1 MSHSSEYPLVS
12 IVVPTRNRSGWLGD
26 CLTTLVSQDYP
37 AERYEIV
44 VVDDGSTDDT
54 RKVVTEMTAR
64 TRSPS
69 VRYLCHSGGVNAA
82 RNRGIA
88 ASSGSIVGFIDDDEL
103 APSQLLGVA
112 VKLLTDNPSAV
123 AVGGEYR
130 SRLEGKRPRFA
141 CTNCAE
147 NYKSIRA
154 PRETRSAIVDD
165 LPGGCVFLRRQAF
178 EKYGLFA
185 ESLSGPG
192 DDSEWFRR
200 TREGDGTLLQSPELW
215 IWHRMTERDFLPGS
229 LVKKHVL
236 GTANLVAARQL
247 MGWESGVGDEVMQ
260 ALRFLGHGLRRRC
273 VVGSVRGLGQS
284 ALAVRWIQVTHG
296 KRWENQRSSVLR
308 SVMSA
313 LAASRLK
320 KPARLVQPPLQE
332 EKR

>member
-1 MSHSSEYPLVS
+1 MIYSTQNPLVS
-12 IVVPTRNRSGWLGD
+12 IVVPTRNRCSPLRD
-26 CLTTLVSQDYP
+26 CLATLISQDYP

-54 RKVVTEMTAR
+54 RKTVTEMTAR
-64 TRSPS
+64 TRSPF

-112 VKLLTDNPSAV
+112 VRLLTDNASAV

-130 SRLEGKRPRFA
+130 SRLEGKRPRFV
-141 CTNCAE
+141 CTNCTE

-215 IWHRMTERDFLPGS
+215 IWHRMTERDFRPGP
-229 LVKKHVL
+229 LVKKHVF

-247 MGWESGVGDEVMQ
+247 MGWDSGSRDEVMQ
-260 ALRFLGHGLRRRC
+260 ALNFLGHGLRRGC
-273 VVGSVRGLGQS
+273 VVGLARGLGQS
-284 ALAVRWIQVTHG
+284 ALAVRWMRATHG
-296 KRWENQRSSVLR
+296 NRSHWVRRTNWILR
-308 SVMSA
+308 SVIS
-313 LAASRLK
+313 
-320 KPARLVQPPLQE
+320 PLTAWGF
-332 EKR
+332 EKRLGLGHRTP